1 MFEGFLE
8 MQAVVTRVHEKLGL
22 GGEAEYRKLEF
33 GAERFLHAPEPG
45 RHHPS
50 QEQEQPGR
58 FSIRKIWSQ

>member
-8 MQAVVTRVHEKLGL
+8 MQAVVTRVHEKLEL
-22 GGEAEYRKLEF
+22 GGEMEYRKLEYDTD
-33 GAERFLHAPEPG
+33 RFLHTPEPG

-50 QEQEQPGR
+50 QEQSRR